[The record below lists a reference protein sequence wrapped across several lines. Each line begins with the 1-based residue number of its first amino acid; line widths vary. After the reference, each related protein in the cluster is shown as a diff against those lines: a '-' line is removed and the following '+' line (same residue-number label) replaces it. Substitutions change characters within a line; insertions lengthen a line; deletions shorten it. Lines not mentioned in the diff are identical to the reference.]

1 MLLTLYNQYF
11 ENKFQERFIINK
23 EKSISKHLYFFIK
36 VNFINSSSLFWILHS
51 YF

>member
-23 EKSISKHLYFFIK
+23 EK
-36 VNFINSSSLFWILHS
+36 VNFETLVFFHKSQF
-51 YF
+51 